1 MSTRGKV
8 YRRTQEQCPAPW
20 AYVVSRGDWLTWLVR
35 GHEATWQRAFDR
47 VLQIIRTEDDA

>member
-1 MSTRGKV
+1 VSTRGKV